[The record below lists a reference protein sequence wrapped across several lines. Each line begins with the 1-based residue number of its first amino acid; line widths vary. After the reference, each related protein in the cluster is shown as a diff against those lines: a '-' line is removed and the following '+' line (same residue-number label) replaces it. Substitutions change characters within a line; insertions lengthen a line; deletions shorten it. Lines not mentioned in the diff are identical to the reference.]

1 MNVEYAIEHQ
11 MEPGAPWHQVTDWS
25 TEHPLKPGHK
35 LGSDERIIRRL
46 VINSQSF

>member
-1 MNVEYAIEHQ
+1 MIVEYAIEHQ

-35 LGSDERIIRRL
+35 LSSDERIIRRL